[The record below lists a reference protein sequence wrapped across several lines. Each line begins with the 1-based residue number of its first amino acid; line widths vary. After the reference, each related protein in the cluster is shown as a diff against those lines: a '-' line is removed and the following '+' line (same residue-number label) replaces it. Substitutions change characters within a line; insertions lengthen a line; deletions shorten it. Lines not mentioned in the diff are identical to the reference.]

1 MATTR
6 TEEEGGGGQEFGEK
20 EVVDE
25 NVREF
30 LRPSSLQ
37 QQQQQ
42 HRYMVP
48 PLRHGWTR
56 VLVWTMGIPG
66 RPRLSSCLPPIV
78 IVIMSANAGES
89 RAILAPLNPAAAVAS
104 TSTTEHRYYKYYYYY
119 DYEQYYCDYYYHK
132 PTYEDESWWE

>member
-66 RPRLSSCLPPIV
+66 RPRVSLLLLFLPMRVIRLSSLHRRITLPPSPAQAAPIV
-78 IVIMSANAGES
+78 Q
-89 RAILAPLNPAAAVAS
+89 ILLLLLRLRR
-104 TSTTEHRYYKYYYYY
+104 TILL
-119 DYEQYYCDYYYHK
+119 
-132 PTYEDESWWE
+132 

>member
-6 TEEEGGGGQEFGEK
+6 TEEEGGRGQEFGEK

-56 VLVWTMGIPG
+56 VLVWTMGILV
-66 RPRLSSCLPPIV
+66 RPLVSLLLLCLPIRRIACHHCAV
-78 IVIMSANAGES
+78 G
-89 RAILAPLNPAAAVAS
+89 NPTAAVAS
-104 TSTTEHRYYKYYYYY
+104 ISSSDTTPLTTTTTTTTNNTTMTTTTTTTNPHTSTN
-119 DYEQYYCDYYYHK
+119 
-132 PTYEDESWWE
+132 PTTP

>member
-1 MATTR
+1 MMTTKTMKNPHDPPFR
-6 TEEEGGGGQEFGEK
+6 
-20 EVVDE
+20 
-25 NVREF
+25 
-30 LRPSSLQ
+30 SSSSS
-37 QQQQQ
+37 
-42 HRYMVP
+42 RRRRIRVP
-48 PLRHGWTR
+48 
-56 VLVWTMGIPG
+56 VWTMGIPG
-66 RPRLSSCLPPIV
+66 RPRLSSCLPPTV